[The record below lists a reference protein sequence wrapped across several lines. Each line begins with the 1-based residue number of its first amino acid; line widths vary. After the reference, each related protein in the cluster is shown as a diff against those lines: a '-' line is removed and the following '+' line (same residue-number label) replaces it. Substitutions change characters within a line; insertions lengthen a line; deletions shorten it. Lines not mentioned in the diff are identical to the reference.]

1 MASRLFNANSD
12 DAFQLSRSRVDNFLE
27 CPRCFYLTNKLGISR
42 PKTFPFNLNNAVD
55 ELLKNEFDT
64 YRAKGEAHPL
74 ILENKIEAIPYN
86 HPDINEWRDAL
97 RRGVKRLHEPT
108 NLLLSGGIDD
118 VWIDTKT
125 DQLIIVDYKATS
137 KKGEVNLDANWQI
150 GYKRQAEFYQWL
162 LRGNSFDVSNTAYF
176 VYCNGIQD
184 KDIFDNK
191 LDFKVKVI
199 PYIGDDSWIEPTLFS
214 IKSTLIDQNPP
225 EKTEGCEFC
234 TYINKNLTV

>member
-86 HPDINEWRDAL
+86 HPDIDEWREELIYTL
-97 RRGVKRLHEPT
+97 RNLKR
-108 NLLLSGGIDD
+108 
-118 VWIDTKT
+118 
-125 DQLIIVDYKATS
+125 
-137 KKGEVNLDANWQI
+137 
-150 GYKRQAEFYQWL
+150 
-162 LRGNSFDVSNTAYF
+162 
-176 VYCNGIQD
+176 
-184 KDIFDNK
+184 
-191 LDFKVKVI
+191 
-199 PYIGDDSWIEPTLFS
+199 
-214 IKSTLIDQNPP
+214 
-225 EKTEGCEFC
+225 
-234 TYINKNLTV
+234 

>member
-1 MASRLFNANSD
+1 MNAD
-12 DAFQLSRSRVDNFLE
+12 
-27 CPRCFYLTNKLGISR
+27 
-42 PKTFPFNLNNAVD
+42 
-55 ELLKNEFDT
+55 
-64 YRAKGEAHPL
+64 
-74 ILENKIEAIPYN
+74 
-86 HPDINEWRDAL
+86 
-97 RRGVKRLHEPT
+97 
-108 NLLLSGGIDD
+108 
-118 VWIDTKT
+118 
-125 DQLIIVDYKATS
+125 
-137 KKGEVNLDANWQI
+137 WQI

-225 EKTEGCEFC
+225 EKTEGCE
-234 TYINKNLTV
+234 